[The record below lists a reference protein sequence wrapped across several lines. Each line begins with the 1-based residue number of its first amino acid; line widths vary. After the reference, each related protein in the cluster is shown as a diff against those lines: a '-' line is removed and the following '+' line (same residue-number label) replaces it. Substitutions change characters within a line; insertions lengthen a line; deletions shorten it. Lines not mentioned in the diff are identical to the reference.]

1 MPMLHSERSPLEVN
15 RTLKITGLVQG
26 VGFRPVVYQLA
37 DRYSLKG
44 YILNN
49 TQGVSLEIEG
59 EEIVIEDFI
68 ESLKYE
74 LPPLA
79 RIDTLST
86 KVDELVGYSDFSF
99 DDLETIVKSMAEELK
114 MSGAKIVCGDTKV
127 VPKGAVD
134 QIFINTSGIG
144 EIEKEGISANNLH
157 VDDVI
162 IVSGDVGRHGAAIL
176 MEREGVGISGDL
188 KSDCATLWKQP
199 LS

>member
-1 MPMLHSERSPLEVN
+1 VN